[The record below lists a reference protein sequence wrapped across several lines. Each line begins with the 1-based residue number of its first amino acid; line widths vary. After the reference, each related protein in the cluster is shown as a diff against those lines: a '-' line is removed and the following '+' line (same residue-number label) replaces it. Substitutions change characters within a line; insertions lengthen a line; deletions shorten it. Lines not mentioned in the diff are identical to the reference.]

1 MISKSR
7 ALALTTLQ
15 GPRDMVENALLDLVI
30 RIPNSREHAVEHP
43 LARAQALARSTS
55 RQASLVASS
64 MALPPGFWG
73 WLTVVPELV
82 AVWKLQTQMVSDIA
96 AVYGKS
102 AAMGREQMMYCLFKH
117 VSAQLFRD
125 VVTRVGERV
134 LVQKASSAL
143 VQSMVKKL
151 GLQITQGLVG
161 KSASRFLPIVGAL
174 GVGAYAYY
182 DTTQVAKTAIELFSK
197 EIVQSDGARGRVED
211 IVDGVVSDVVDVPA
225 RKPRPQNS

>member
-1 MISKSR
+1 M
-7 ALALTTLQ
+7 
-15 GPRDMVENALLDLVI
+15 I
-30 RIPNSREHAVEHP
+30 RIPNSREQSLEQP
-43 LARAQALARSTS
+43 QARAQALARSAS

-73 WLTVVPELV
+73 WLTVLPELV

-161 KSASRFLPIVGAL
+161 KSASRFLPIIGAV

-182 DTTQVAKTAIELFSK
+182 DTTQVAKTAIELFSQ
-197 EIVQSDGARGRVED
+197 EIILEDGL
-211 IVDGVVSDVVDVPA
+211 VDEVVSEVVDEVMDSAAKAPLKRTPTKKA
-225 RKPRPQNS
+225 